1 MSQVCKMEK
10 MFSINHHLYNYVVST
25 FPLCEKL
32 FVVPHLRLS
41 LLAALALPLRATG
54 WRVAVSI
61 LL

>member
-1 MSQVCKMEK
+1 MEK